1 LLQAKE
7 KKKSNEMKK
16 KKTVDEMIKKTVRND
31 TPLFEEERY
40 KMLVENL
47 NIALARMQQ
56 IGNEIDAERA
66 ERKSYGQAWFGQFK
80 PTRKKRGTK

>member
-1 LLQAKE
+1 
-7 KKKSNEMKK
+7 
-16 KKTVDEMIKKTVRND
+16 
-31 TPLFEEERY
+31 
-40 KMLVENL
+40 
-47 NIALARMQQ
+47 MQQ

>member
-1 LLQAKE
+1 M
-7 KKKSNEMKK
+7 SK
-16 KKTVDEMIKKTVRND
+16 KKTVDEMIKKTARND
-31 TPLFEEERY
+31 TPLFDEERWT
-40 KMLVENL
+40 MLIEDFNV
-47 NIALARMQQ
+47 ALARMQQ

>member
-1 LLQAKE
+1 M
-7 KKKSNEMKK
+7 SK

-31 TPLFEEERY
+31 TPLFDEERY
-40 KMLVENL
+40 KMLIEDFNV
-47 NIALARMQQ
+47 ALARMQQ

>member
-1 LLQAKE
+1 
-7 KKKSNEMKK
+7 MKK
-16 KKTVDEMIKKTVRND
+16 KKTVDEMIKKTAKDD

-40 KMLVENL
+40 KMLVKNL
-47 NIALARMQQ
+47 NEALARMQQ

-66 ERKSYGQAWFGQFK
+66 ERKWAGRVSFDQFK

>member
-1 LLQAKE
+1 
-7 KKKSNEMKK
+7 MKK
-16 KKTVDEMIKKTVRND
+16 TEHND
-31 TPLFEEERY
+31 TPLFEKERY
-40 KMLVENL
+40 EKLVR
-47 NIALARMQQ
+47 NINEALARMQQ

>member
-1 LLQAKE
+1 M
-7 KKKSNEMKK
+7 SK

-47 NIALARMQQ
+47 NVALARMQQ

-66 ERKSYGQAWFGQFK
+66 ERKSNGQAWFGQFK